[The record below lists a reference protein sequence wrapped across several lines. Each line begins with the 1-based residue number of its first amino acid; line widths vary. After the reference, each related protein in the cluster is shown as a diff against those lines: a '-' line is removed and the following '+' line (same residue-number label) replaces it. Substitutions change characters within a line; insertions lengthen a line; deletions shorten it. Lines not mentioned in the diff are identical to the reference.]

1 MLYQGVVRTKS
12 QRLSY
17 RGAQRKFVQTMWTP
31 KKREVYVAGLKNRL
45 MFWPLVF
52 ESSVLVFFIK
62 ISLVYMIIQVRFRG
76 TFSSSINFQMVK
88 KKRIVILKANV
99 IRFPTCAKSFPSGLE
114 LRQLI
119 LRGLLQDY
127 YWALRAL
134 FPNFH
139 WMTMTNM
146 PTCMLS
152 IYSINSMSSEAQI
165 E

>member
-1 MLYQGVVRTKS
+1 
-12 QRLSY
+12 
-17 RGAQRKFVQTMWTP
+17 
-31 KKREVYVAGLKNRL
+31 

-62 ISLVYMIIQVRFRG
+62 ISLVYMIIQVRRH
-76 TFSSSINFQMVK
+76 SIFFFDQFLDSE

-146 PTCMLS
+146 PTCRNILKDLNAEYFQRGGRLGPPLGWPVGVKKVHS
-152 IYSINSMSSEAQI
+152 NRVSLKSWSSFCCCVSQR
-165 E
+165 

>member
-1 MLYQGVVRTKS
+1 
-12 QRLSY
+12 
-17 RGAQRKFVQTMWTP
+17 
-31 KKREVYVAGLKNRL
+31 

-62 ISLVYMIIQVRFRG
+62 ISLVYMIIQVRRH
-76 TFSSSINFQMVK
+76 SIFFFDQFLDSE

-146 PTCMLS
+146 PTCRNILKDLKCYTFPKWGAFGAPLGWPTGGKKVHS
-152 IYSINSMSSEAQI
+152 NRVSLKSWSSFCCCVSQR
-165 E
+165 